1 MADSAELQKAVS
13 EGVAKVLDVLISA
26 GDKPLTESEAA
37 DVNKALEGV
46 EGVESVDTTKPANVI
61 LATIKPM
68 IVEQVGTLAM
78 RMEAQAVT
86 SIEGLDEKYAKETMM
101 TLWPEL
107 SLPVKLIVLMM
118 SIGTVIICGLNAAGL
133 YEVATED
140 VLDQVIVS
148 ILPLFGL
155 FVFCTW
161 PIKTLA
167 YTSLSVGAK
176 VAEARMNKSMNK
188 KTGKSA

>member
-1 MADSAELQKAVS
+1 MAEVAERQEAMKD
-13 EGVAKVLDVLISA
+13 GVAKLLDVLISA
-26 GDKPLTESEAA
+26 GDKPLTEAEAA

-46 EGVESVDTTKPANVI
+46 DGAEPVDTTKPANMI
-61 LATIKPM
+61 LAAIKPM
-68 IVEQVGTLAM
+68 IVEQVGTLAE
-78 RMEAQAVT
+78 RMEAQAVS
-86 SIEGLDEKYAKETMM
+86 SIDGLDEKYAKETMM

-107 SLPVKLIVLMM
+107 SLPVKLIVLVM
-118 SIGTVIICGLNAAGL
+118 SLGTVIICCLNAAGIYL
-133 YEVATED
+133 VATED
-140 VLDQVIVS
+140 VLDEIIVS
-148 ILPLFGL
+148 FLPLFGL

-176 VAEARMNKSMNK
+176 VAEARMNKSLKK